1 MIDMK
6 SSIFKMTRRTIRSF
20 FGRYMALLLIVMLSV
35 GFFAGL
41 KVTKDAMAS
50 TCEKYLNE
58 QHFSDYR
65 LISTLGFTEADVEK
79 LNEISDIEEAEGTKS
94 IDVMMEYETSEM
106 PFRLYAIPEKVN
118 VPLLSAGRM
127 PETEYECLADDEW
140 FDNSDIGVTIRV
152 AVENEE
158 TVSEQL
164 SGTEF
169 TIVGLANSP
178 AYLDGDRGSTN
189 IGNGAIKAFFYLPS
203 ECFTSEV
210 YTEVNLTLRETAK
223 IYSDEYDDLIDAH
236 IDEITDI
243 CTDLADQR
251 YENLLDENDLTEELA
266 AMLGVTQSELAE
278 QFGIME
284 PDVYVLTRKENTGY
298 NSFKNDTSIVSG
310 IANILPVFF
319 ILIAMLVCITTMT
332 RMVDE
337 ERTQIGVLKAMGY
350 GNKAVIGKYLLY
362 AGSATLIGWTVGF
375 FVGTWGLPKI
385 FWLAYSAL
393 YDFAPISFLFSPSLA
408 FITLAVSLSSI
419 LGSTYLSCR
428 KELRRMPAKL
438 IRPRTAKSGKRILLE
453 HIPLLWSHLSFLQK
467 ITLRNM
473 FRYKQRLIMMLVG
486 ISCCAGLVVTAF
498 GVRDSM
504 IHVASLQ
511 YENVQLYDLE
521 AFYKEGT
528 GEDIFSQIDDIDG
541 IGTYLAGA
549 KQYVDL
555 QTDNNSMD
563 SVTMIS
569 FEDESNIKDFWDFHV
584 GEKDILLPEYG
595 EVIINTKIADKLEL
609 SVGDVFQIQNADM
622 QTLTVTVSGI
632 FDNFVLNYVIVSADT
647 YADIFDFWE
656 SNTVMLSA
664 NGDLEE
670 IAEQIVEIPDIAS
683 VAKLSSTQNSIDNAL
698 SCINYIIWMVVLF
711 AGALAFIVIF
721 NLTNINLAERSR
733 EVATVEVLGFYPK
746 ETESYVLRENLVLSV
761 IASVIGLPLGTLFHR
776 AVMHM
781 IMIDIITFDIH
792 IKSVSY
798 ALAFICTVFF
808 ALIVN
813 LFMKRQIG
821 KIHMAESLKAVE

>member
-1 MIDMK
+1 MK
-6 SSIFKMTRRTIRSF
+6 TSILKMTRRTIRSF

-41 KVTKDAMAS
+41 KVTKDAMAN
-50 TCEKYLNE
+50 TCEKYLNA

-79 LNEISDIEEAEGTKS
+79 LNDVSVIEVAEGTKS
-94 IDVMMEYETSEM
+94 IDVMMEYEASEM
-106 PFRLYAIPEKVN
+106 PFRLYALPEKVN

-127 PETEYECLADDEW
+127 PEAENECLADDEW
-140 FDNSDIGVTIRV
+140 FDNRDIGLTIRV
-152 AVENEE
+152 ADEHDE
-158 TVSEQL
+158 TVSEHL

-178 AYLDGDRGSTN
+178 VYLDGDRGSTN
-189 IGNGAIKAFFYLPS
+189 IGNGAIRAFFYLPS
-203 ECFTSEV
+203 ENFSGEI
-210 YTEVNLTLRETAK
+210 YTEVNLTLKETAK

-236 IDEITDI
+236 IDEITDV
-243 CTDLADQR
+243 CSELAEQR

-266 AMLGVTQSELAE
+266 AMLGVTRSELAE

-385 FWLAYSAL
+385 FWFAYHAL

-408 FITLAVSLSSI
+408 FITLAVSLISI

-453 HIPLLWSHLSFLQK
+453 HITPLWSHLSFLQK

-511 YENVQLYDLE
+511 YENVQMYDME
-521 AFYKEGT
+521 ASYIKGA
-528 GEDIFSQIDDIDG
+528 GEDVFPKLEDIDG
-541 IGTYLAGA
+541 IETYLACA
-549 KQYVDL
+549 KQYVDI
-555 QTDNNSMD
+555 QTDNNTMD

-569 FEDESNIKDFWDFHV
+569 FEDGSDLKDFWDFHT
-584 GEKDILLPEYG
+584 GENSILLPDTG
-595 EVIINTKIADKLEL
+595 EAVINEKIADKLEL

-622 QTLTVTVSGI
+622 QAITVTVSGI
-632 FDNFVLNYVIVSADT
+632 FDNFVLNYVIISAGT
-647 YADIFDFWE
+647 YADIFDVWE
-656 SNTVMLSA
+656 SNTVMLSV

-683 VAKLSSTQNSIDNAL
+683 VSKLSSTRNSIDNAL

-776 AVMHM
+776 AVMNM
-781 IMIDIITFDIH
+781 IVIDILTFDIH
-792 IKSVSY
+792 VKDLSY
-798 ALAFICTVFF
+798 ALSFVCTVFF

-813 LFMKRQIG
+813 LFMKRQIA